1 VNVLLDT
8 NVLSEV
14 RRPAPDLNV
23 LKWLDT
29 LDEDRAFLSVVTIA
43 ELRRGIALMDTGQRR
58 DALAAWISH
67 DLPNRFEGRTIPI
80 DTPIAER
87 WGDLMSEARRR
98 GVALSVMDGFLAA
111 TALVRG
117 LVVAT
122 RNTKDFLPVGVQVL
136 NPWIAE
142 GP

>member
-1 VNVLLDT
+1 MNVLLDT

-43 ELRRGIALMDTGQRR
+43 ELRRGIALMDAGQRR
-58 DALAAWISH
+58 DALAAWISR

-80 DTPIAER
+80 D
-87 WGDLMSEARRR
+87 S

-122 RNTKDFLPVGVQVL
+122 RNTKDFLPVGVTVL
-136 NPWIAE
+136 NPWMNRRDVVC
-142 GP
+142 

>member
-1 VNVLLDT
+1 MNVLLDT

-23 LKWLDT
+23 LRWLDA

-58 DALAAWISH
+58 DALAAWLSH
-67 DLPNRFEGRTIPI
+67 DLPNRFEGRTVPI
-80 DTPIAER
+80 DISIAER
-87 WGDLMSEARRR
+87 WGDLMSDARRR

-111 TALVRG
+111 TALVHG
-117 LVVAT
+117 LVIAT
-122 RNTKDFLPVGVQVL
+122 RNTKDFLPIGVPVFD
-136 NPWIAE
+136 PWTDR
-142 GP
+142 